1 MGAQKRLIE
10 ENETCPACG
19 ADMHLNEDGE
29 VECGSY
35 EPCDSQ
41 AAGGERGLSDIES

>member
-1 MGAQKRLIE
+1 MDARKRNIE
-10 ENETCPACG
+10 ENETCPTCG

-35 EPCDSQ
+35 EPCD
-41 AAGGERGLSDIES
+41 AHTVDWESRKADTES